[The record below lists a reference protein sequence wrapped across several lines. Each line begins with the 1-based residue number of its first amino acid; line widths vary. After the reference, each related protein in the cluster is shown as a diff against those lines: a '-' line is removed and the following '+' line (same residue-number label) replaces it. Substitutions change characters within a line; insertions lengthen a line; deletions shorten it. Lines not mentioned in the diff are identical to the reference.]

1 MFGFFSES
9 TMRRIDE
16 DKIKVLEIHNKNLTE
31 VNMLLRKEKEYILN
45 GKIEDF
51 LKDLDINNFMG
62 IIQKMAKEKIKNND
76 DVYLV
81 SYYVDL
87 YKFIEDLKNSYMN
100 R

>member
-62 IIQKMAKEKIKNND
+62 IIQKMAKEKIKTND

-87 YKFIEDLKNSYMN
+87 YKFIEDLKHSYMH

>member
-1 MFGFFSES
+1 MFNKKLKQERNNLQYKCERLEES
-9 TMRRIDE
+9 NRNLLQRINE
-16 DKIKVLEIHNKNLTE
+16 LK
-31 VNMLLRKEKEYILN
+31 KEKEEIIN
-45 GKIEDF
+45 NKIEELVKDCHISDF
-51 LKDLDINNFMG
+51 MKT
-62 IIQKMAKEKIKNND
+62 IQLMAKEKIKNND